1 MLEIIRNSVQ
11 YKLQCQGYGNN
22 IIILFENQLP
32 SLSTVNSKP
41 NTNYGEIVSG
51 IAVGQRDVYRD
62 DVMKIG
68 EGHGIQNCCWRTC
81 RSAERFWMQSLLFIQ
96 TRLNGIRFDWTVKV
110 ITYNPTT
117 SLRIWNST
125 WPIMSIYKYAYYCV
139 VFIYFTITIQHIAC
153 SIHVT
158 EIHCY

>member
-41 NTNYGEIVSG
+41 NTNYGEIVAG

-62 DVMKIG
+62 DVMKIR
-68 EGHGIQNCCWRTC
+68 EGHGIQNCC
-81 RSAERFWMQSLLFIQ
+81 
-96 TRLNGIRFDWTVKV
+96 
-110 ITYNPTT
+110 
-117 SLRIWNST
+117 
-125 WPIMSIYKYAYYCV
+125 
-139 VFIYFTITIQHIAC
+139 
-153 SIHVT
+153 
-158 EIHCY
+158 